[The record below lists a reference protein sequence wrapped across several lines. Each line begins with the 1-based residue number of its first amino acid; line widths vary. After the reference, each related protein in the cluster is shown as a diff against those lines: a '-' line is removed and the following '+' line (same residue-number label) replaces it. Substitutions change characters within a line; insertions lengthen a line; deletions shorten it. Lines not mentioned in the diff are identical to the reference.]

1 MATEYTGSG
10 DVTASLRLLWGLD
23 ERPSRGP
30 KPSLTVDGIAAAG
43 IELADEEGLAALSM
57 RRVATKLG
65 VGTMSLYRYVPSKAE
80 LIDVILDRAV
90 ANAITED
97 QMAELESATWR
108 DKLTSIAHSGRDLYM
123 RHPWLLQISQARPL
137 VGPNALKS
145 FDRYIGA
152 LRDTGLTDV
161 EKLNTISLIDGV
173 VTSTTL
179 AVIEASQAAERTGT
193 SDEDYW
199 AAHTPY
205 LEKIMTTGDY
215 PNMLALDWTTF
226 EEAMTSSFDYSLG
239 RALDGIEVLINSRR
253 TP

>member
-23 ERPSRGP
+23 DRPSRGP
-30 KPSLTVDGIAAAG
+30 KPSLTVDKIAAAG

-80 LIDVILDRAV
+80 LIDVILDRV
-90 ANAITED
+90 VSDAITHE
-97 QMAELESATWR
+97 QMAELEGETWR
-108 DKLTSIAHSGRDLYM
+108 EKLISIAHSGRRLYL

-137 VGPNALKS
+137 VGPNALRS
-145 FDRYIGA
+145 FDRYLGA
-152 LRDTGLTDV
+152 LRDTGLTTV

-173 VTSTTL
+173 VTSSTL
-179 AVIEASQAAERTGT
+179 AIIEASQAAERTGT

-215 PNMLALDWTTF
+215 PNITALDWNAF
-226 EEAMTSSFDYSLG
+226 EQAMATSFEYSLE
-239 RALDGIEVLINSRR
+239 RALDGLAVLINSRR
-253 TP
+253 